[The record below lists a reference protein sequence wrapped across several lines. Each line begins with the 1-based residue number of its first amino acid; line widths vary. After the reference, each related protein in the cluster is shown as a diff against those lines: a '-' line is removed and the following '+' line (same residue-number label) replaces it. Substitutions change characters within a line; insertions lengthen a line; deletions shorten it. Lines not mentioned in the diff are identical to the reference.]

1 MPDPKQHSESRGWI
15 ESFMRYIPGF
25 RGYLEK
31 EYRRESDVLARKWM
45 ADRLDRVKSNF
56 DVYMNQLVSDG
67 DLAAMN
73 PCQQLRTKIDL
84 VVGRFRSAPE
94 GYSGFFD
101 YVQID
106 EGVLDAVY
114 EHDMQLMK
122 QVDAAASAIENLAT
136 SPEPAAQ
143 AVPPLTNQVNE
154 INTLFDRR
162 GEILNGLA
170 D

>member
-1 MPDPKQHSESRGWI
+1 MPDPKQHADSRGWI
-15 ESFMRYIPGF
+15 ESFLRYIPGF
-25 RGYLEK
+25 KGYLEK
-31 EYRRESDVLARKWM
+31 DYRRESDSLARKWM
-45 ADRLDRVKSNF
+45 ADRLDRAKSNF
-56 DVYMNQLVSDG
+56 DSYMNQLVSEG

-101 YVQID
+101 FVQID

-122 QVDAAASAIENLAT
+122 QVDATAAAIENLAT
-136 SPEPAAQ
+136 NPEPAAQ
-143 AVPPLTNQVNE
+143 AVPPLTTQVNE
-154 INTLFDRR
+154 INTQFDRR

>member
-45 ADRLDRVKSNF
+45 ADRLDRAKSNF
-56 DVYMNQLVSDG
+56 DTYMNQLVSEG

-73 PCQQLRTKIDL
+73 PCQQLRTKVDL

-122 QVDAAASAIENLAT
+122 QVDATALAIENLAKN
-136 SPEPAAQ
+136 PEPAAQ

-162 GEILNGLA
+162 GEILSGLA

>member
-1 MPDPKQHSESRGWI
+1 MPDPKQHADSRGWI
-15 ESFMRYIPGF
+15 ESFLRYIPGF
-25 RGYLEK
+25 KGYLEK
-31 EYRRESDVLARKWM
+31 DYRRESDSLARKWM
-45 ADRLDRVKSNF
+45 ADRLDRAKSNF
-56 DVYMNQLVSDG
+56 DSYMNQLVSAG

-101 YVQID
+101 FVQID

-122 QVDAAASAIENLAT
+122 QVDATAAAIENLAT
-136 SPEPAAQ
+136 NPEPAAQ
-143 AVPPLTNQVNE
+143 AVPPLTAQVNE
-154 INTLFDRR
+154 INTQFDRR
-162 GEILNGLA
+162 GEILTGLA